1 MCEKTFIWVIFMM
14 QAAYYNIMMC
24 AGRVE
29 VKLRQSEV
37 EGYERKLKE
46 KETEVDHL
54 KEKLKRQEQSLQ
66 ELEDQSR
73 RASKF
78 KMQASSSTYQYAY
91 THMQCRNEM
100 EEYETAHSISKLYV
114 ENLEYRMQ
122 LAMADSQKCALESE
136 MQALIREV
144 ASLKTVQTLL
154 QQKIEK
160 VCESGG
166 CMTWL
171 PNEIQIPFCLLHSQ
185 NQSQDQSQDQD

>member
-1 MCEKTFIWVIFMM
+1 M

-24 AGRVE
+24 DGRVE

-46 KETEVDHL
+46 KETEVDSL

-78 KMQASSSTYQYAY
+78 KIQASSSTYQYIYAY

-100 EEYETAHSISKLYV
+100 EEYETAHSISKLHA

-122 LAMADSQKCALESE
+122 LIS
-136 MQALIREV
+136 
-144 ASLKTVQTLL
+144 
-154 QQKIEK
+154 
-160 VCESGG
+160 
-166 CMTWL
+166 
-171 PNEIQIPFCLLHSQ
+171 
-185 NQSQDQSQDQD
+185 